1 MTEFENVLKVLQYNA
16 QCLRADVI
24 LGTKGIFGA
33 TYRQAME
40 SQLKLDEYEKAI
52 EILENHKA

>member
-1 MTEFENVLKVLQYNA
+1 MTEFENVLKVLRYNA
-16 QCLRADVI
+16 QCHQASVL

-33 TYRQAME
+33 TYEQAVK
-40 SQLKLDEYEKAI
+40 SQTQLDEYEKAI

>member
-1 MTEFENVLKVLQYNA
+1 MTEFENVLTVLRYNA